1 MSDVVERAKA
11 ALEGVTEGPWD
22 VVHGAWGN
30 VWHFSDDAG
39 SPPLIV
45 RMGGMTQPDAEF
57 IAQSRTLVP
66 ELVAEVERLRA
77 ELLAERMSESR
88 ALAECRSELAEMTLS
103 RAELGDEVQKLRN
116 WRDGDRGRTE
126 LGELRATVGR
136 IREALAGHPK
146 CDVHPDDGVTCG
158 WKKAVA
164 SVQWALDGAEA
175 AR

>member
-1 MSDVVERAKA
+1 MTDIVERAESAKHSMF
-11 ALEGVTEGPWD
+11 ESV
-22 VVHGAWGN
+22 
-30 VWHFSDDAG
+30 
-39 SPPLIV
+39 
-45 RMGGMTQPDAEF
+45 Q
-57 IAQSRTLVP
+57 LVP

-103 RAELGDEVQKLRN
+103 RAELGDEAQKLRH
-116 WRDGDRGRTE
+116 WRDGDRGRAE
-126 LGELRATVGR
+126 LSELRATVGR

-164 SVQWALDGAEA
+164 SVQWALNAEA
-175 AR
+175 DR